1 MTPES
6 SLSREVDSL
15 KATVKELSEEV
26 SEIRDVISKAPVRVR
41 FVNIKDVPVPEAK
54 DMVQDYYKDHDIA
67 YPSDIA
73 DALSIPL
80 KTTVM
85 ALEELKKE
93 GKIKVQGDE
102 QS

>member
-1 MTPES
+1 MFPEE
-6 SLSREVDSL
+6 SLSRELNSL
-15 KATVKELSEEV
+15 KAAVKVLSEELSE
-26 SEIRDVISKAPVRVR
+26 IRNVMSKAPIRVR
-41 FVNIKDVPVPEAK
+41 FVDIKDVAVSEAK
-54 DMVQDYYKDHDIA
+54 GMVQDYYKDHDIA

-93 GKIKVQGDE
+93 GKIRVQGE
-102 QS
+102 